1 LFDLVNSKYLPEC
14 YFLIDVWPFV
24 VQELLPPPLSLINI
38 REFKFVSEL
47 FQKNGTVRE
56 RLEVKRGMEDMKDL
70 GKLVEFKDQK
80 VQTVW
85 DGKECNEL
93 RGTDS
98 TIFPP
103 FLTKKDK
110 IESFVPDLC
119 RYVEAAYRRTT

>member
-1 LFDLVNSKYLPEC
+1 M
-14 YFLIDVWPFV
+14 
-24 VQELLPPPLSLINI
+24 
-38 REFKFVSEL
+38 
-47 FQKNGTVRE
+47 RE
-56 RLEVKRGMEDMKDL
+56 RLEVKRGMGDIKDL

-85 DGKECNEL
+85 DGEECNAL

-110 IESFVPDLC
+110 IEGFLPDLC
-119 RYVEAAYRRTT
+119 RYVVYHRTTNSIQIQYLL